1 MFLEDQFLPNGD
13 VFSDTDTDS
22 LTLSEVAL
30 TLSDVDEVM
39 SISSSSSFFGCCED
53 CPCRNIQEY
62 LNDIIF
68 RFDASEQQQPFEK
81 EDISDE
87 KIDAIVDH
95 MDAKMKT
102 PKCLKCKKK
111 GRTCGKWKVKEQEN
125 CECNRISFHK
135 RKLQKNKSRTKR
147 ERNQSRDEKY
157 KK

>member
-22 LTLSEVAL
+22 LTLSGESSLSGEVI
-30 TLSDVDEVM
+30 
-39 SISSSSSFFGCCED
+39 SISSSSSSFFGCCEN
-53 CPCRNIQEY
+53 CPCRNVQEY

-68 RFDASEQQQPFEK
+68 GFDASEQQQPFEK
-81 EDISDE
+81 EDIFNE
-87 KIDAIVDH
+87 KIDAIVES
-95 MDAKMKT
+95 KMKT